1 VHNDD
6 VDYIILLERLKAHDL
21 PAFGQLYKHT
31 RNRLYIYAISII
43 KDEAAAQDI
52 VQELFLTMWEGRQFE
67 HIHTGLVPY
76 LVKAVRNRSLDY
88 LKKEQNRVKI
98 RNELALLANG
108 QTTSSD
114 KLTTQELRAE
124 LASAVSR
131 LPPMPARVFQMHYI
145 EKLSYTEIADILK
158 ISTSTVSNH
167 MVKGLKLLREYLKN
181 N

>member
-1 VHNDD
+1 MPDEN
-6 VDYIILLERLKAHDL
+6 VDYTILLQRLQAHNL
-21 PAFGQLYKHT
+21 PAFEQLYRHM
-31 RNRLYIYAISII
+31 RNRLYIYALSIL

-88 LKKEQNRVKI
+88 LKKEQTRDKI
-98 RNELALLANG
+98 RHELALLDSG
-108 QTTSSD
+108 QITSAD
-114 KLTTQELRAE
+114 KLTTLELRAE
-124 LASAVSR
+124 LENAVSR
-131 LPPMPARVFQMHYI
+131 LPPMPAKVFQLHYI
-145 EKLSYTEIADILK
+145 EKLSYTEIADKLN

-167 MVKGLKLLREYLKN
+167 MVKGLKLLRAYLKN